1 MKTRALNRPFEV
13 KELGEDGAIV
23 GYGSV
28 FDVVDSYR
36 DIVVRGAFLDS
47 IQKMKAGGRK
57 LKMLWQHRSDTPI
70 GVWEEMA
77 EDDRG
82 LLLKGR
88 LALSTYKGRE
98 VRELLKMGA
107 VDGLSIGFSVPK
119 GGEEYDQ
126 SRNVNLLKQVDLW
139 ETSIVTFPANEAAM
153 VEEVRSDM
161 LQHIRDTALKDAASL
176 ERYLKEDCGLPA
188 SVAKRLVAGWQPG
201 ELRDAG
207 AEPSELRD
215 AGGELNQAKSLQQML
230 RNFTKEYAS

>member
-13 KELGEDGAIV
+13 KELGEDGEIV

-36 DIVVRGAFLDS
+36 DIVLRGAFLDS
-47 IQKMKAGGRK
+47 IQKMQATGRK

-153 VEEVRSDM
+153 VEEVRSAEIQRALSTKRDM
-161 LQHIRDTALKDAASL
+161 
-176 ERYLKEDCGLPA
+176 ERFLREVGLPI
-188 SVAKRLVAGWQPG
+188 SVAKHFAAVHEVDDPREVEVDRLEVLKANIG
-201 ELRDAG
+201 RMRSA
-207 AEPSELRD
+207 A
-215 AGGELNQAKSLQQML
+215 
-230 RNFTKEYAS
+230 

>member
-13 KELGEDGAIV
+13 KELGEDGEIV

-47 IQKMKAGGRK
+47 IQKMKAAGRK

-153 VEEVRSDM
+153 VEEVRSEM
-161 LQHIRDTALKDAASL
+161 IQRALSTKRNL
-176 ERYLKEDCGLPA
+176 ERF
-188 SVAKRLVAGWQPG
+188 
-201 ELRDAG
+201 LRDAG
-207 AEPSELRD
+207 LPRTVAETLASAFEPDDQGDPD
-215 AGGELNQAKSLQQML
+215 AALIKSLRELEQ
-230 RNFTKEYAS
+230 RIAA

>member
-13 KELGEDGAIV
+13 KELGEDGEIV

-77 EDDRG
+77 EDERG

-161 LQHIRDTALKDAASL
+161 IQRALSTKRNL
-176 ERYLKEDCGLPA
+176 ERF
-188 SVAKRLVAGWQPG
+188 
-201 ELRDAG
+201 LRDAG
-207 AEPSELRD
+207 LPRTVAETLASAFEPDDQGDPD
-215 AGGELNQAKSLQQML
+215 AALIKSLREL
-230 RNFTKEYAS
+230 EKRFTA

>member
-13 KELGEDGAIV
+13 RELGEDGAIV

-36 DIVVRGAFLDS
+36 DIVMPGAFLGS
-47 IQKMKAGGRK
+47 IQKLKASGRK

-70 GVWEEMA
+70 GVWDDMV
-77 EDDRG
+77 EDARG

-88 LALSTYKGRE
+88 LALSTFKGRE

-107 VDGLSIGFSVPK
+107 IDGLSIGFSVPS

-126 SRNVNLLKQVDLW
+126 SRNVNLLKQIELW

-153 VEEVRSDM
+153 VEEVRSAEIQRALGTKRDM
-161 LQHIRDTALKDAASL
+161 
-176 ERYLKEDCGLPA
+176 ERFLREVGLPI
-188 SVAKRLVAGWQPG
+188 SVAKHFAAVHEVDDPREV
-201 ELRDAG
+201 DADVV
-207 AEPSELRD
+207 E
-215 AGGELNQAKSLQQML
+215 ML
-230 RNFTKEYAS
+230 KANIGRMTSAA